1 MAFSQNLVEDL
12 AGLYSS
18 IVTQDFE
25 ILNEQS
31 EFYNEDFAYIFEDVC
46 ATICISRLSEGY
58 SASAVLDYLDYA
70 SENDLIEYYIN
81 SDITTLSEEF
91 ISEEYFSEQLE
102 LLGEALPAV
111 LAGAKLAGKVLAGTG
126 ARKAIG
132 SGLAAA
138 GRGLSVAAK
147 RAAGPGVR
155 KAIGGAIGKLKGLAG
170 GAKAVLSKLPKPIKT
185 LGKLAIGG
193 AAFEAGAGAVRKMTG
208 GNKPTSTAKPN
219 AALGPQKALGGQAS
233 FKAGG
238 GQAAVAKGKSATDVQ
253 RAGSEALFKA
263 GGGAAAIAKKGQT
276 RAQVMAQGSKN
287 VAPKP
292 TAAPKPATTPSAP
305 SGGSGGGSGGGGG
318 RLAPRGS
325 GGPSTPPKSA
335 TPAAPKP
342 TDGAERRTPTSDE
355 LRAAQSA
362 RKAAQEAG
370 KSKEESEKAAVKAG
384 IDRATK
390 PMGGPAGPGQIDT
403 KSVEKDLENF
413 KKKTMNK
420 ENYAI
425 IADYFLYTG
434 HADSIS
440 EAYYIVAQLDE
451 ETLIGTLDEAMTKYE
466 RNRQRAAQ
474 RAAER
479 NAARDRG
486 QTGNVPGVGYVSPR
500 RERETYRDE
509 AGQERHTSGAKMPK
523 TKKED

>member
-1 MAFSQNLVEDL
+1 MTFSQNLVEDL

-18 IVTQDFE
+18 IITQDSE
-25 ILNEQS
+25 ILNEES

-58 SASAVLDYLDYA
+58 SAAAVLDYLEHS
-70 SENDLIEYYIN
+70 SEDDLIEYYFN
-81 SDITTLSEEF
+81 SDINNLSEEVV
-91 ISEEYFSEQLE
+91 SEEYFSEQLE

-111 LAGAKLAGKVLAGTG
+111 LAGAKLAGKVLAGAG

-155 KAIGGAIGKLKGLAG
+155 KAIGGAVGKLKGLAG
-170 GAKAVLSKLPKPIKT
+170 GARAALSKLPKPVKT
-185 LGKLAIGG
+185 LGKLAAGG
-193 AAFEAGAGAVRKMTG
+193 AAFEAGASAVRKMTG
-208 GNKPTSTAKPN
+208 GGSKPAPKPS
-219 AALGPQKALGGQAS
+219 ALGPQKALGGQAA

-263 GGGAAAIAKKGQT
+263 GGGAAAMAQKGQT

-292 TAAPKPATTPSAP
+292 TATPKPAPAPSAP
-305 SGGSGGGSGGGGG
+305 SGGSGGGGAS
-318 RLAPRGS
+318 APRGT
-325 GGPSTPPKSA
+325 GGPS
-335 TPAAPKP
+335 AAPKP
-342 TDGAERRTPTSDE
+342 ATKPAATAAPKPADGAERRTPTSAE
-355 LRAAQSA
+355 LVAAQQA

-370 KSKEESEKAAVKAG
+370 KSKAEAEKAAVQAG
-384 IDRATK
+384 IDRGTK
-390 PMGGPAGPGQIDT
+390 LMGGSEGPGQIDT
-403 KSVEKDLENF
+403 KSVEKDLEDF
-413 KKKTMNK
+413 KKRTMKK
-420 ENYAI
+420 EDYAI
-425 IADYFLYTG
+425 VADYFLQTG
-434 HADSIS
+434 HADTVS

-451 ETLIGTLDEAMTKYE
+451 ETLFETLTEAMTKYE

-474 RAAER
+474 RAAAR

-486 QTGNVPGVGYVSPR
+486 QTGAVPGVGYVTPR
-500 RERETYRDE
+500 RERETWTDE
-509 AGQERHTSGAKMPK
+509 SGQERHTSGARMPK
-523 TKKED
+523 KKED